1 MFSLLRDTP
10 ASIGYKYNYEED
22 DFRRIPL
29 GTASVRRSRP
39 STSKMTEALP
49 PLYHKQLPIS
59 EAKKRDLI
67 TLCRKNVIPKNLQ
80 QWFHDL
86 PTIQNGSSST
96 LGSELEEYKTSS
108 YELTRFV
115 VITVV
120 RVKKQDRFQDGGRNP
135 RVYGV

>member
-1 MFSLLRDTP
+1 MLDLKHLVQTTVFNRNVDDAGEKVSWLKVKVFQYRRDTP

-29 GTASVRRSRP
+29 GTASVRRSRH

-49 PLYHKQLPIS
+49 PLYHKQLPIL

-80 QWFHDL
+80 QWFHNL
-86 PTIQNGSSST
+86 PTSKTTVDRAAEPAMSDDSD
-96 LGSELEEYKTSS
+96 EE
-108 YELTRFV
+108 F
-115 VITVV
+115 
-120 RVKKQDRFQDGGRNP
+120 
-135 RVYGV
+135 